1 MRTLSWQRVVKM
13 IILLI
18 NNRAVVKRLVL
29 IVYGRSLEGCPEGE

>member
-1 MRTLSWQRVVKM
+1 MAESGKDD
-13 IILLI
+13 ILLI